1 MKVMDR
7 MKETTGSGEGARS
20 SLRGNVVFRNARMV
34 LPDQVVPGALS
45 VLDGRIVAIDDG
57 GTSVSGAI
65 DLGGD
70 YLMPG
75 MVEVHTDNFERH
87 LMPRPK
93 VRWPALP
100 ALLAHDAEVAASGI
114 TTVFDA
120 LGVGETDPESLR
132 GSAWNEVLAALEL
145 AGNQQLLR
153 ADHHLHVRCELP
165 APNTIELFEA
175 FRGHPRLSLISLMDH
190 TPGQRQWED
199 IDRAR
204 VYFTGKKGWTLDKFE
219 RHVAAAEVLQ
229 AQYVTPHRAYFVDHC
244 RTHGIA
250 LASHDD
256 TTVAHVEQAHG
267 EGASMSE
274 FPTTLA
280 AARAARERGLST
292 VMGGPNVMRGGSHSG
307 NVAATELARHGLLD
321 ILSSDYVPGSL
332 LGAAMRL
339 VSEGIYSLPQAVAT
353 VTRTPALAAGL
364 PDRGALA
371 AGLRGDLLQVHVAQ
385 LPDGSSHAVVRA
397 VWREGRR
404 VL

>member
-1 MKVMDR
+1 MKPMDR
-7 MKETTGSGEGARS
+7 VKEPMASGEGARNG
-20 SLRGNVVFRNARMV
+20 LRGNVVFRNARLV
-34 LPDQVVPGALS
+34 LPDEVVSGALS

-57 GTSVSGAI
+57 GTSVAGAI

-100 ALLAHDAEVAASGI
+100 ALLAHDAEVAAAGI

-120 LGVGETDPESLR
+120 LGVGESDPESLR
-132 GSAWNEVLAALEL
+132 GSAWHEVLGALEL
-145 AGNQQLLR
+145 AGNQHLLR

-165 APNTIELFEA
+165 APNTISLFA
-175 FRGHPRLSLISLMDH
+175 PFQGHPRLSLISLMDH
-190 TPGQRQWED
+190 TPGQRQWEN
-199 IDRAR
+199 IEQAR
-204 VYFTGKKGWTLDKFE
+204 VYFTGKKGWSAEKFE
-219 RHVAAAEVLQ
+219 RQVASAPMLQ
-229 AQYVTPHRAYFVDHC
+229 AQYAAPHRAYFVDYC

-256 TTVAHVEQAHG
+256 TTVEHVLQAHG

-280 AARAARERGLST
+280 AARAARAHGLST

-307 NVAATELARHGLLD
+307 NVAASELARHGLLD

-332 LGAAMRL
+332 LGAAWRL
-339 VSEGIYSLPQAVAT
+339 VDEGHCTLPQAVAT

-364 PDRGALA
+364 PDRGALQ

-385 LPDGSSHAVVRA
+385 LPDGSQHAVVRA